1 MTRTVQAYAAPD
13 VSPDRSWAL
22 RPADIVQLALFTTY
36 AVAYG
41 LYSAGKLGYRIY
53 FAAMVFFVLFAGG
66 RLLWIRLI
74 SRRREPLVFGRSAAA
89 VLGAA
94 AVLVA
99 MSFAQQLMSV
109 GYFDYTSISEVL
121 YIVVPIVIA
130 LGISNTVT
138 LRLADIY
145 MTIFLLRYLLY
156 FVLSDEFSVSAIMAI
171 SWSNSTSA
179 FESSFAHDL
188 LVVGTYFIVRRKKFR
203 AGLSVAFTML
213 ALKRASF
220 ILAPLLALFGRR
232 LSSVAP
238 PRIRSIVA
246 LFVIGVASPFIV
258 MAVYSPAISQALA
271 TNFGM
276 DLDGFTSGR
285 LSIYELAIHCSD
297 VTDGFGSLN
306 DCLGELAIRTYGT
319 TWNGLLHNDTLRIYM
334 EVGFVG
340 VAAYLGALS
349 YISRGSFPAFILMT
363 YTFFV
368 LITSRLVTHMSFWV
382 VLFTVIALFERF
394 YSARNGDCVEPL
406 SGEVAEKERG
416 RTPQ

>member
-1 MTRTVQAYAAPD
+1 MTRTAPTFAAEAG
-13 VSPDRSWAL
+13 SPGGTWAL

-36 AVAYG
+36 SVAYG
-41 LYSAGKLGYRIY
+41 LYAAGKLGYRPY

-74 SRRREPLVFGRSAAA
+74 SRREEPLVFGRSAAA
-89 VLGAA
+89 VLAAA

-99 MSFAQQLMSV
+99 MSFAQQLMNA

-121 YIVVPIVIA
+121 YIVIPVVIA

-138 LRLADIY
+138 LRLADVY

-156 FVLSDEFSVSAIMAI
+156 FVLSDAFSVSAIMEI

-179 FESSFAHDL
+179 FETSFAHDL

-203 AGLSVAFTML
+203 AGLSVAFTMV

-232 LSSVAP
+232 IRNAAP
-238 PRIRSIVA
+238 PKSRSIVA
-246 LFVIGVASPFIV
+246 MFVIGVASPFI
-258 MAVYSPAISQALA
+258 MKAVYSPAISEALA
-271 TNFGM
+271 TNFGI

-285 LSIYELAIHCSD
+285 LSIYELAVHCSD

-306 DCLGELAIRTYGT
+306 NCLGELAIRTYGT
-319 TWNGLLHNDTLRIYM
+319 TWNSLLHNDTLRIYM

-340 VAAYLGALS
+340 VAAYLGALA
-349 YISRGSFPAFILMT
+349 YISRGSFPTFILMA

-382 VLFTVIALFERF
+382 VLFTVVALFERI
-394 YSARNGDCVEPL
+394 YAARRTDCVEL
-406 SGEVAEKERG
+406 ALGEATKKERS
-416 RTPQ
+416 RKQ